1 MYQVEIYDLLNQ
13 NSYITSVESKTKR
26 DAGYD
31 AIQKVCQVK
40 GFQPKEYLVVRSV
53 SEVI

>member
-13 NSYITSVESKTKR
+13 NTYITSVESKSKR

-31 AIQKVCQVK
+31 AIQKVCQAK
-40 GFQPKEYLVVRSV
+40 GIQPKEYLIVNKVL
-53 SEVI
+53 EVI